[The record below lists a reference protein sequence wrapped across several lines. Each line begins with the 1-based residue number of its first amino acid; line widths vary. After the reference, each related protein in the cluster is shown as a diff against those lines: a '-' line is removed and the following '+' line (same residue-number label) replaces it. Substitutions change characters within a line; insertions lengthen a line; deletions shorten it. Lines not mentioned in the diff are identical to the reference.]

1 MILDLH
7 HIKMA
12 MPEGSEDAARAFYCG
27 VLGLN
32 EVAKPEALAGRG
44 GVWFEGRNLQLHLG
58 VETPFSPARKAH
70 PAFRVADLAGLRY
83 HFDAAGIE
91 TRPDVDLPGLRRL
104 YVSDPFGNR
113 IEICET
119 V

>member
-7 HIKMA
+7 HIQIA
-12 MPEGSEDAARAFYCG
+12 MPEGGEDAARDFYG
-27 VLGLN
+27 RVLGLT
-32 EVAKPEALAGRG
+32 EVAKPEAIAGRG
-44 GVWFEGRNLQLHLG
+44 GVWFEGRRLRLHLD
-58 VETPFSPARKAH
+58 VETPFAPARKAH
-70 PAFRVADLAGLRY
+70 PAFRVADLAAVRF
-83 HFDAAGIE
+83 HFEGAGIE
-91 TRPDVDLPGLRRL
+91 ARPDIDLPGLRRL

>member
-7 HIKMA
+7 HVQLA
-12 MPEGSEDAARAFYCG
+12 MPKGGEAEARGFYG
-27 VLGLN
+27 EVLGLA
-32 EVAKPEALAGRG
+32 EVPKPEALAGRG
-44 GVWFEGRNLQLHLG
+44 GVWFETGAFRLHLG
-58 VETPFSPARKAH
+58 VEAPFAPARKAH
-70 PAFRVADLAGLRY
+70 PALRVADL
-83 HFDAAGIE
+83 DAAQAHLDAHGVE
-91 TRPDVDLPGLRRL
+91 ARPDIDLPGLRRL